1 MRYLLM
7 VPFCLAAA
15 ACSGGGEEKKAGPAA
30 APAAMP
36 PGQYATEFEVTA
48 FRQTDNNPVP
58 AVKAKQGD
66 KSTSGGC
73 VTAGA
78 PPPPELFTGP
88 GYSCSYKYNF
98 IKGGIVNA
106 SLGCTIDGKPGDVT
120 MTVQGSYDADSF
132 EGVLETNTYFPGN
145 GDFAM
150 SRKITGKLTGPTC
163 APAAGTDG
171 NSSAGEEKAG

>member
-66 KSTSGGC
+66 KSSGSGC
-73 VTAGA
+73 VTAGST
-78 PPPPELFTGP
+78 PPPELFVGE
-88 GYSCSYKYNF
+88 GYECSYKYNF
-98 IKGGIVNA
+98 IKNGTLNA
-106 SLGCTIDGKPGDVT
+106 SMGCTIDGKPGDVT
-120 MTVQGSYDADSF
+120 MTLQGSYDADSF

-163 APAAGTDG
+163 APAEGADG
-171 NSSAGEEKAG
+171 NSSAGAAKAG